1 MEIYNFYNS
10 WAITLYQMG
19 ADGLQERLI
28 GLFIGFAIWAA
39 LFTLQGF
46 GLYKMAKNRNIKN
59 KWMAFVPFLNVWFI
73 GKLAGECDIFGRKM
87 KRAGLYAML
96 ATILTL
102 LMYASI
108 IGAELYLYAVEGV
121 PGEYRMNQMTMDIV
135 PFWTNMSQTSSSIY
149 AYYELACA
157 YIVPIF
163 QLVFEILMFILLM
176 GLYKKYY
183 PKNYILISLLALFI
197 PMSRYIVIFVLRNR
211 TAIDYEA
218 YVRARREAYMRQQ
231 QQYQNRYGNPYN
243 QNPYTQNPYNQNS
256 YNRDP
261 YGNAN
266 QNTNPSPKP
275 EDPFEEFSSEKKS
288 DGENGQNGGS
298 GNSGDFFN

>member
-1 MEIYNFYNS
+1 MEIYSFYNL

-19 ADGLQERLI
+19 ADGFQERLI
-28 GLFIGFAIWAA
+28 GLLIGFVIWAA

-46 GLYKMAKNRNIKN
+46 GLYKMAKNRNVKN

-108 IGAELYLYAVEGV
+108 IGAELYLYAVEGA
-121 PGEYRMNQMTMDIV
+121 PGEYRGNQMTMEII
-135 PFWTNMSQTSSSIY
+135 PFWANMSQTSASIY
-149 AYYELACA
+149 AYYELARA

-163 QLVFEILMFILLM
+163 QLIFKIMTFILLM

-183 PKNYILISLLALFI
+183 PKNYMLLSLLALLVPI
-197 PMSRYIVIFVLRNR
+197 SRYIVIFVLRNR

-243 QNPYTQNPYNQNS
+243 QNPYTQNPYHQNPYNQN
-256 YNRDP
+256 P
-261 YGNAN
+261 YGNVN
-266 QNTNPSPKP
+266 QNANTPPKP
-275 EDPFEEFSSEKKS
+275 EDPFEEFSSDKKS
-288 DGENGQNGGS
+288 EGGS
-298 GNSGDFFN
+298 GKSGGNGNSGDFFD